1 MTGADTDHRRR
12 FHGRRHGRRLR
23 PGRRRLLRSLLP
35 EIEIRIPDAGAD
47 AGAIDL
53 NTLFAKS
60 IRTYGLEIGFGGGE
74 HLAVQAANH
83 PSVGFI
89 GCEPFINGVASLLA
103 RISEAGLANIRI
115 FTDDARLLLDM
126 LPEAAIGRAYLL
138 FPDPWPKK
146 RHAKRRFISAA
157 TAAGLARVLA
167 DGAEFRVASDS
178 ASYIRR
184 TLLFLARRPEFDWIA
199 DGPSDWRQRCAGWP
213 ETRYEKK
220 ALADGRPCT
229 YLRFRRTG
237 RGGPA
242 GAMKSVR

>member
-1 MTGADTDHRRR
+1 MAAADIHPTHR

-23 PGRRRLLRSLLP
+23 PGRRQLLRSLLP
-35 EIEIRIPDAGAD
+35 EIEIRIPDSGAG

-53 NTLFAKS
+53 DALFAKAMPD
-60 IRTYGLEIGFGGGE
+60 YGLEIGFGGGE
-74 HLAVQAANH
+74 HLAAQAASH

-89 GCEPFINGVASLLA
+89 GCEPFINGVASLVA

-115 FTDDARLLLDM
+115 FTDDARLLLDI
-126 LPEAAIGRAYLL
+126 LPDAAIGRAYLL

-157 TAAGLARVLA
+157 TATALARVLK

-184 TLLFLARRPEFDWIA
+184 TLLFLARRPEFNWIA
-199 DGPSDWRQRCAGWP
+199 DGPADWRQRGDDWP

-220 ALADGRPCT
+220 ALADSRSCT
-229 YLRFRRTG
+229 YLRFRRAS
-237 RGGPA
+237 RRGPA
-242 GAMKSVR
+242 DAVKSAA

>member
-1 MTGADTDHRRR
+1 MTGADIHHTRR

-23 PGRRRLLRSLLP
+23 PGRRKLLQLLLP
-35 EIEIRIPDAGAD
+35 EIEIRIPDAGAE
-47 AGAIDL
+47 AGLIDL
-53 NTLFAKS
+53 DALFPKAM
-60 IRTYGLEIGFGGGE
+60 RDYGLEIGFGGGE
-74 HLAVQAANH
+74 HLAAQAASH

-115 FTDDARLLLDM
+115 FTDDARLLLDV
-126 LPEAAIGRAYLL
+126 LPDAAIGRAYLL

-157 TAAGLARVLA
+157 TTAGLARVLK

-178 ASYIRR
+178 APYIRR
-184 TLLFLARRPEFDWIA
+184 TLLFFARRREFDWIA
-199 DGPSDWRQRCAGWP
+199 DGPADWRQRRHDWP

-220 ALADGRPCT
+220 ALAGGHCCT
-229 YLRFRRTG
+229 YLRFSRVGRR
-237 RGGPA
+237 GPR
-242 GAMKSVR
+242 VPP